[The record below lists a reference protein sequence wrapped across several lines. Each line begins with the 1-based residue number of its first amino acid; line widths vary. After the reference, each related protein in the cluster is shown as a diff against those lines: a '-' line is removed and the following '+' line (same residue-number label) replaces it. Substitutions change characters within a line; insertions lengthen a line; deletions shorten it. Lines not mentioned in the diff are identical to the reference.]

1 MPDTI
6 SVDDAV
12 DNAGDGAI
20 EVASLQSAPVT
31 LDSIMAL
38 LTALKAELDGVKAK
52 QDITPPA
59 SVTIEI
65 TCRPSAGAT
74 IPVTTIPV
82 LPPAP

>member
-6 SVDDAV
+6 TVDNAVDD
-12 DNAGDGAI
+12 AGDGAI
-20 EVASLQSAPVT
+20 EAASFQPDPAPVT
-31 LDSIMAL
+31 LDSIMTL

-65 TCRPSAGAT
+65 TCRPSAASA
-74 IPVTTIPV
+74 VSA
-82 LPPAP
+82 AP